1 MQISGDGGDS
11 EGRVESWGLD
21 GKLSASLLP
30 GVGCRLARVWPGVRR
45 GEARGEPEGFY

>member
-21 GKLSASLLP
+21 GELSASLLP
-30 GVGCRLARVWPGVRR
+30 GVGPGVPGVRR
-45 GEARGEPEGFY
+45 EEARGEPEGFY